1 MLKSVEKL
9 IRDYKAGKKKATY
22 GNHWMVVTNLGVKFY
37 YHNTAICVV
46 DNAGNVTYDA
56 GQWAGSSSTTRA
68 INSYKQYFC

>member
-1 MLKSVEKL
+1 MLKSVSNL

-22 GNHWMVVTNLGVKFY
+22 GNHWMQVTENGVKFY
-37 YHNTAICVV
+37 YHATAICTVE
-46 DNAGNVTYDA
+46 NGNVTYDA

>member
-46 DNAGNVTYDA
+46 DNVGNVTYDN
-56 GQWAGSSSTTRA
+56 GGWNTRSTTTA

>member
-22 GNHWMVVTNLGVKFY
+22 GNHWMVVTNKGVRFY

-46 DNAGNVTYDA
+46 DNAGNVTYDN
-56 GQWAGSSSTTRA
+56 GGWSTQSTTRA

>member
-22 GNHWMVVTNLGVKFY
+22 GNHWMVVTDLGVKFY

-46 DNAGNVTYDA
+46 DNAGNVTYDN
-56 GQWAGSSSTTRA
+56 GGWSSVSTSRA
-68 INSYKQYFC
+68 LNSYKQYFC